1 MSMLGT
7 RYTECRCVF
16 CSRGMGCRGAHGVE
30 GAASGTAAA
39 AAPSAAAAVAAA
51 ADPPAPSVAV
61 MVVAHAEVWA
71 ARVAPG
77 EVPVV
82 LEVATLALVVLVP
95 IVKGVLIEP
104 GAKGA

>member
-7 RYTECRCVF
+7 QYTECRCVF
-16 CSRGMGCRGAHGVE
+16 CSRGMGCRGANGVE

-39 AAPSAAAAVAAA
+39 ALSAAAAVAAA

-61 MVVAHAEVWA
+61 MVAHAEVGA

-95 IVKGVLIEP
+95 MVKGVLMEP